1 MTIAFTGATGQFG
14 AHVAEALLARTD
26 ASNLVALARDPQKAT
41 DLAEKD
47 IEVRAFDYDQTD
59 TLADALTGVDRLLLV
74 SGNAIG
80 QRVPQHKAVIDAA
93 EAAGVSFLAYTSF
106 LHTDTASI
114 IAVAPEHQE
123 TEKLLADT
131 SDNLDVALLRNGW
144 YTENYT
150 DTVTQAVS
158 TGTLLSSAGNGRV
171 SSATRADLAA
181 AAATVLTAEEPAPG
195 TYELGGDTSFTM
207 ADLVAAITEVSGTQV
222 ALNEVSGEQHAAI
235 LAEAGLPEGLVGFLV
250 STDAAIAAGE
260 LEDPNPGALSE
271 LIGRPT
277 TPLADSLADW
287 LK

>member
-41 DLAEKD
+41 DLAEKG

-207 ADLVAAITEVSGTQV
+207 ADLVAAITEGPGTQV